1 MGDNFSKA
9 DDRWLWELIKQ
20 QSDQEAFAEL
30 HRRFAKQLYTL
41 AFRKTGTSQVAQ
53 DLVQDLFIAL
63 WDNRHKIVIE
73 KEVNLYLFSSI
84 KNRII
89 SYLRKQ
95 MIRKAI
101 PLEELDTEMLLS
113 QSSNFVDDLISL
125 NELEEQYIFEL
136 GNLPEKSREVFALSR
151 SGLSNKEIALMQG
164 VTQKTIEFH
173 ITKCLRILRTKIDY
187 LPVLFLI
194 CS

>member
-41 AFRKTGTSQVAQ
+41 AFRKTGTSQAAQ